1 MDSLMEGKPLVPKRK
16 GKSLSTRSS
25 VSSVPRHLQAT
36 VHEPLLILT
45 RDSCTLVSRHARR
58 EGRSHDS
65 ERSKHRIGASLR
77 NPSRYRS
84 TDRNDANL
92 WKKQGE
98 VSLHAAV
105 GRRKTH
111 ILGFLIAVELS
122 EACMVE
128 IMELEHSCRIWRM

>member
-1 MDSLMEGKPLVPKRK
+1 MIQNGANIESGLVR
-16 GKSLSTRSS
+16 G
-25 VSSVPRHLQAT
+25 
-36 VHEPLLILT
+36 
-45 RDSCTLVSRHARR
+45 TLAA
-58 EGRSHDS
+58 
-65 ERSKHRIGASLR
+65 IGALIEV
-77 NPSRYRS
+77 
-84 TDRNDANL
+84 DEVDANL